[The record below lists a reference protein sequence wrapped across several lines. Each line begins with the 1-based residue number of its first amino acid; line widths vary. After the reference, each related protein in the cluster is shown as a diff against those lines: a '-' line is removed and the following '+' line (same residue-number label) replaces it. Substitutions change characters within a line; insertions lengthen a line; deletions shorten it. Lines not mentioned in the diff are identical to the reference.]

1 MSNSI
6 PEIEDAD
13 LLFIFGYNGADS
25 HPIVAR
31 RIVRAKEKGA
41 TLITVDPRV
50 TETARIS
57 DMHLPIKGGTNMILV
72 NAFGNVLI
80 NENLYDEEFIKE
92 HTDNFEEY
100 KKIVEPYTPEYAA
113 KYTNIPADMIR
124 KTMRE
129 YAKAKDAMILYG
141 FLSKDDLE
149 IFKLLIT
156 VSGIGPKGGLAIL
169 STLPADDLRFAI
181 LSGDS
186 KAISKAPGIGAKTA
200 QRVILDLKDKLS
212 LEDAFEKKLENQA
225 SGAAVSMNSSVKN
238 DAVMALNA
246 LGYSSTESLKAVSK
260 VDITEDMDVEDV
272 LKLAL
277 KNMG

>member
-1 MSNSI
+1 M
-6 PEIEDAD
+6 
-13 LLFIFGYNGADS
+13 DS
-25 HPIVAR
+25 MYAY
-31 RIVRAKEKGA
+31 
-41 TLITVDPRV
+41 
-50 TETARIS
+50 
-57 DMHLPIKGGTNMILV
+57 IKGELAEKNIDSIVVEAAGV
-72 NAFGNVLI
+72 GYLI
-80 NENLYDEEFIKE
+80 YIPTQYFDMLPDEGE
-92 HTDNFEEY
+92 DV
-100 KKIVEPYTPEYAA
+100 KIYTYLCVSE
-113 KYTNIPADMIR
+113 DV
-124 KTMRE
+124 
-129 YAKAKDAMILYG
+129 MILYG

-186 KAISKAPGIGAKTA
+186 KAISKAPGIGEKTA

-212 LEDAFEKKLENQA
+212 LEDAFEKKLENQT
-225 SGAAVSMNSSVKN
+225 SGAAVSMNSTVKN

-246 LGYSSTESLKAVSK
+246 LGYSSTESLKAVSR

>member
-1 MSNSI
+1 
-6 PEIEDAD
+6 
-13 LLFIFGYNGADS
+13 
-25 HPIVAR
+25 
-31 RIVRAKEKGA
+31 
-41 TLITVDPRV
+41 
-50 TETARIS
+50 
-57 DMHLPIKGGTNMILV
+57 
-72 NAFGNVLI
+72 
-80 NENLYDEEFIKE
+80 
-92 HTDNFEEY
+92 
-100 KKIVEPYTPEYAA
+100 
-113 KYTNIPADMIR
+113 
-124 KTMRE
+124 
-129 YAKAKDAMILYG
+129 MILYG

-149 IFKLLIT
+149 IFKLLNT

-169 STLPADDLRFAI
+169 STLSADDLRFAI

-225 SGAAVSMNSSVKN
+225 SGVAASMNSTVKN